1 MKRTLT
7 ILAIAVAL
15 TGTAF
20 AQKSPGL
27 APGSLARKSGV
38 KGSSTINSSLKSRG
52 FIGPFEIIS
61 HRERG
66 LFGPSKVETFV
77 YDTRSQTLAVI
88 NPSSSPGV
96 GIAIVNGGALVGA
109 SFLFGHSLRPD
120 QNAIQNGSSSAASS
134 SASSAASGSGTASDG
149 DHNHNNNNNNDHG
162 HGN

>member
-52 FIGPFEIIS
+52 FIGPFEIIA

-66 LFGPSKVETFV
+66 LFGPSTVETFV
-77 YDTRSQTLAVI
+77 YNTETGSLVVI

-96 GIAIVNGGALVGA
+96 GIAAVNGGALVGA
-109 SFLFGHSLRPD
+109 SYLFGSSRRPD
-120 QNAIQNGSSSAASS
+120 QNQITAGSSSTAT
-134 SASSAASGSGTASDG
+134 ASGSGSSTSTG
-149 DHNHNNNNNNDHG
+149 GTGSTHNNNNNNDHSHNG
-162 HGN
+162 H